1 MRVCVV
7 VYNLLDFGGLEEFA
21 KNLAIG
27 VHRKGVEVSVLSAGW
42 VPPDNQYLR
51 GFRENN
57 ITFVQLPKWIS
68 DLTTNWE
75 TKEKLLVGLMRI
87 LTPLVLLM
95 ALLHFVAKRK
105 SLKDSYRSSWNWLR
119 GQLLNRF
126 IAPDQRK
133 PYVRILLNWWRI
145 RWHPDLLHIHGY
157 TNNLLFVI
165 DWAYKH
171 KIPVVYEEHQ
181 TPDAQFDWWK
191 DFKNSINKASRVIAV
206 SEKSAEGL
214 RDVAGVTRPV
224 TVAYYMVPDPVDE
237 GWVEKARSAE
247 DGDVIRI
254 TTPARLYVTK
264 GLTYLLET
272 VVKVHEV
279 HPNAQFKVYGDG
291 PLRDEL
297 LGYARQ
303 LGLDGEKIF
312 VGAYTS
318 REELSRIMAQTDIFF
333 LSSILEGLPIS
344 LLEAM
349 SYGRAV
355 VVTPVG
361 GIPEAIQDTV
371 NGLLCEPRDPDCLAS
386 KICTLI
392 EQPELRRK
400 LGEAARKSYAE
411 GPFTPTAVCSQY
423 ITIYQEVLAEKHP
436 ASS

>member
-1 MRVCVV
+1 MRVCVI

-51 GFRENN
+51 GFRQEG

-68 DLTTNWE
+68 DLTTHWE
-75 TKEKLLVGLMRI
+75 TKEKLLAGLMRI
-87 LTPLVLLM
+87 LAPLVLL
-95 ALLHFVAKRK
+95 LSFFHFLGRRK
-105 SLKDSYRSSWNWLR
+105 SWKNSYTSSRNWLQ
-119 GQLLNRF
+119 GQILNRF

-133 PYVRILLNWWRI
+133 PYVRILLNWWRL
-145 RWHPDLLHIHGY
+145 RWRPDLLHIHGY

-165 DWAYKH
+165 DWADKH
-171 KIPVVYEEHQ
+171 QIPVVYEEHQ

-191 DFKNSINKASRVIAV
+191 DFQRSINKASRVVAV
-206 SEKSAEGL
+206 SKKSAQGL
-214 RDVAGVTRPV
+214 RDVAGVTRPI
-224 TVAYYMVPDPVDE
+224 TVAYYMVPDPQEE
-237 GWVEKARSAE
+237 GWVESARAAD

-264 GLTYLLET
+264 GLPYLLEAI
-272 VVKVHEV
+272 VKVQKV
-279 HPNAQFKVYGDG
+279 HPQARFKVYGDG
-291 PLRDEL
+291 PLREEL
-297 LGYARQ
+297 LEYARR
-303 LGLDGEKIF
+303 LGLDSEQIF

-318 REELSRIMAQTDIFF
+318 RGELSQIMAQTDIFV

-355 VVTPVG
+355 VATPVG
-361 GIPEAIQDTV
+361 GIPEAIQDHV
-371 NGLLCEPRDPDCLAS
+371 NGLLCAPGDVDCLAQ

-392 EQPELRRK
+392 EHPELRRK
-400 LGEAARKSYAE
+400 LGEAARKTYE
-411 GPFTPTAVCSQY
+411 QGPFTPDAVCTQY
-423 ITIYQEVLAEKHP
+423 IAIYQEILAERL
-436 ASS
+436 